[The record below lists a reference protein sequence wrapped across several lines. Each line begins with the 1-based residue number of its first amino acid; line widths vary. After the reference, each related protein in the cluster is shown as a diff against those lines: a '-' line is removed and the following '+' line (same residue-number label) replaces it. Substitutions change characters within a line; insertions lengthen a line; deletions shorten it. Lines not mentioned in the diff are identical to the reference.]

1 MKKIFTVILF
11 TLCFVGLSKAQQ
23 TQSVSYNSTKTY
35 TANPDTGTS
44 VDHYQWQL
52 VDMSD
57 VTVKD
62 LSAETGATVSISW
75 DLTIGETYRLRSQVY
90 DTENCSSEFVYV
102 DVTIVGD
109 ASVLFADVSA
119 NESVVTC
126 SLLSGEDATSYDFDI
141 TISGGVAPFV
151 INYIST
157 DKYGVEIVGSKTFGA
172 TGDTT
177 PLTGTFSISDFENVT
192 GASQTV
198 SIEITGGTTA
208 DGSTIAIDS
217 DESDNIRSVTVYSK
231 PVITNLT
238 LN

>member
-11 TLCFVGLSKAQQ
+11 TLCFVGLTKAQQ

-44 VDHYQWQL
+44 VDHFLWEL

-62 LSAETGATVSISW
+62 LSAETGATVSITW

-109 ASVLFADVSA
+109 ASVLFADDSS
-119 NESVVTC
+119 NDSVITC
-126 SLLSGEDATSYDFDI
+126 SLLSGEEATSYDFEI
-141 TISGGVAPFV
+141 TITGGVAPFELS
-151 INYIST
+151 YTLT
-157 DKYGVEIVGSKTFGA
+157 DKFGVESVGSKSFGE
-172 TGDTT
+172 TGDST

-198 SIEITGGTTA
+198 SIQITSGTTA
-208 DGSTIAIDS
+208 DGSSITI
-217 DESDNIRSVTVYSK
+217 DESNNTRSLTIYSK